1 MRGLILS
8 SAIGPSPNS
17 TRVRVQGHRSHAK
30 SQVTGHRSHARPRRH
45 RKNMYMGGPIRAQD
59 VVCIDVID
67 TRCCVKNKKSYP
79 QIILK

>member
-1 MRGLILS
+1 MRDS
-8 SAIGPSPNS
+8 YPFTAIDPVPNS
-17 TRVRVQGHRSHAK
+17 TRVRAQGHR
-30 SQVTGHRSHARPRRH
+30 SQVTGHRPHARPRRR

-59 VVCIDVID
+59 VVCIRAID